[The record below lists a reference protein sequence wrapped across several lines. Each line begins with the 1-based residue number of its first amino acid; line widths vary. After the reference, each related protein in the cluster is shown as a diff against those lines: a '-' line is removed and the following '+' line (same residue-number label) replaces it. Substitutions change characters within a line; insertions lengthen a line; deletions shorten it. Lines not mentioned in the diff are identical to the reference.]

1 MLCRHPVNW
10 PMCVFIIPIRCPQ
23 MFQMEV
29 RPVQIGDLPGEI
41 GEPMWE
47 ARILKQ
53 VQKAHTHTDTETHK
67 ESFFPSECGVGVRVF
82 FIIHIPRSRVWFIAP
97 SYHHSHLLSPWCCP
111 RLWLAP
117 FHESVST
124 HGRGKKHSEGQ
135 KNKRI
140 RPSKNTRLQK
150 LAAGRDSKS
159 P

>member
-111 RLWLAP
+111 AKVKRTKGFDLRK
-117 FHESVST
+117 T
-124 HGRGKKHSEGQ
+124 HACRNLQQGG
-135 KNKRI
+135 I
-140 RPSKNTRLQK
+140 RNHRK
-150 LAAGRDSKS
+150 AAVGCWQ
-159 P
+159 